1 MRTGRL
7 LTAVI
12 VALGIPLS
20 RGAAQTCQG
29 TAAFQDGRFR
39 AGVNDEYN
47 SDFNDVRGTLE
58 YGIPKSFFG
67 GLSVGESVVNHGG
80 PSGTGVDANLGYQF
94 HLSDTPFQI
103 CPLLTG
109 HYDAIDGVTTTQVG
123 FGGSLGYRF
132 GINHWFTLVPAAGAM
147 WTSTSVSSRYVNLVQ
162 PNPGNPNPP
171 QSSAVGGNQIF
182 MVMGLVFNNVF
193 TINPGLLVP
202 SYSGAKAIYTIGVS
216 INWFD
221 PVSR

>member
-1 MRTGRL
+1 MRTMRSL
-7 LTAVI
+7 ALVFLALAV
-12 VALGIPLS
+12 PLS

-39 AGVNDEYN
+39 AGVDDQHN
-47 SDFNDVRGTLE
+47 SDFNDVRGTIE
-58 YGIPKSFFG
+58 FGIPKSFFG
-67 GLSVGESVVNHGG
+67 GLSVGESTVSGGG
-80 PSGTGVDANLGYQF
+80 PSGAGFDANLGYQF

-109 HYDAIDGVTTTQVG
+109 HYDAIDGTTTTQVG
-123 FGGSLGYRF
+123 FGGGMGYRF
-132 GINHWFTLVPAAGAM
+132 GINHWFTLVPAAGVV
-147 WTSTSVSSRYVNLVQ
+147 WTSTRVASQYVNLST
-162 PNPGNPNPP
+162 NPGGSNPS
-171 QSSAVGGNQIF
+171 QSNTLTGNNVF

-193 TINPGLLVP
+193 TINPGVRVP

-221 PVSR
+221 PSR